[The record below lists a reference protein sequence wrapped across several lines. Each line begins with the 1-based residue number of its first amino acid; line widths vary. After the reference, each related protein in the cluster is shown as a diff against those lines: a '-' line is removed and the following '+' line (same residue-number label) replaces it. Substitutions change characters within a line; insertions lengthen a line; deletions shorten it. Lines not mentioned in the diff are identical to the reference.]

1 MINGWN
7 SMSASALGR
16 EIEAGRL
23 DPVALT
29 EAFLDAIDH
38 HQYRDLIYARSTA
51 ERALSEAEAARAR
64 AKDGVRRGPLDGVPI
79 SWKDLYDT
87 AGTLTEAGS
96 ALLKGRVPAA
106 DAIVLQNATRAGLVC
121 LGKTHMTELAFS
133 GLGLNPITATPP
145 NINDPALAP
154 GGSSSGAATS
164 VAFGLAAA
172 GIGSDTGGSVRIP
185 AAWNNLVGLKTTS
198 GLLSLEGV
206 VPLCSRFDTVGP
218 LCRTV
223 EDAAH
228 LLAAMGGPK
237 APDLTNT
244 SLSGLRFAVL
254 ETVALD
260 NCRPEPMAAFEGAL
274 AKLAAKGAHISRL
287 SFAGAQRAMELAGC
301 LFVCEAWAQWGE
313 TIEAD
318 PEKMY
323 SPVRQRFEAG
333 KGYAAYEYIRGWTEL
348 KRIRQAYQALTAGY
362 DAVLIPSS
370 SILPPDRERL
380 LSDNDYFISENL
392 LALNNTR
399 IGNLMGVCAL
409 TLPTSTAAAGI
420 MAMASPF
427 SEPRLLRLGAAMEAA
442 LGAQL

>member
-1 MINGWN
+1 MIDGWN

-29 EAFLDAIDH
+29 EAFLSAIDH
-38 HQYRDLIYARSTA
+38 HQYRDLIFARNTA
-51 ERALSEAEAARAR
+51 KRARSEAEAARAR
-64 AKDGVRRGPLDGVPI
+64 AKNGVRRGVLDGVPI

-87 AGTLTEAGS
+87 AGTITEAGS
-96 ALLKGRVPAA
+96 ALLKGRVPEK
-106 DAIVLQNATRAGLVC
+106 DAVVLQNATRAGLVC

-145 NINDPALAP
+145 NVNDPALAP

-185 AAWNNLVGLKTTS
+185 AAWNNLVGLKTSS
-198 GLLSLEGV
+198 GVLSLEGV
-206 VPLCSRFDTVGP
+206 VPLCAKFDTVGP

-237 APDLTNT
+237 VPDLENA

-260 NCRPEPMAAFEGAL
+260 NCRPEPMAAFERAR

-287 SFAGAQRAMELAGC
+287 SFAGAQRAMDLAGC
-301 LFVCEAWAQWGE
+301 LFVSEAWAQWGE

-323 SPVRQRFEAG
+323 GPVRQRFEAG
-333 KGYAAYEYIRGWTEL
+333 KGFAAYEYVRGWKEL
-348 KRIRQAYQALTAGY
+348 KQIRAEYQALTAGY

-409 TLPTSTAAAGI
+409 TLPTGTAGAGI
-420 MAMASPF
+420 MAMAAPF

-442 LGAQL
+442 LGAKL